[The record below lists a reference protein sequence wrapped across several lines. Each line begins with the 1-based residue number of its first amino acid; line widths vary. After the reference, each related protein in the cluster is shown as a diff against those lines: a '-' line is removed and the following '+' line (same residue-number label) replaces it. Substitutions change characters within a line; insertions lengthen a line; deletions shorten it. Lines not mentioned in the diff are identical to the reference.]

1 MPCRPPGS
9 KLSHAKGMDTMN
21 LLAGLGLPLCLLALA
36 EARAEPSRV
45 FQARIAPLSAAERAG
60 MAGRSWNEGCPVPL
74 DDLVPIRLTYIGY
87 DDTVQDG
94 VLVVHR
100 KVGTEVV
107 EAFRALFGM
116 GFRIERI
123 QPYETYAIGQ
133 YAASNATVG
142 FYCRPAQDNP
152 SIFSWQAYGLAIDLN
167 PMTNPYRDPRGWWPV
182 GSDPNSGRRRVA
194 PGLIA
199 PGSDAVTAFMQ
210 QGWAWG
216 GTHATNPDYMHFG
229 KVTLGDEPN
238 PLNRAVWV
246 ERLRYAPD

>member
-21 LLAGLGLPLCLLALA
+21 LLAGLGLLALA
-36 EARAEPSRV
+36 EARAEPSRA

-74 DDLVPIRLTYIGY
+74 DELVAIRLNHIGY

-133 YAASNATVG
+133 YAPSNATVG

-152 SIFSWQAYGLAIDLN
+152 SIFNWHAYGLAIDLN
-167 PMTNPYRDPRGWWPV
+167 PMTTPYRDPRGWWPV